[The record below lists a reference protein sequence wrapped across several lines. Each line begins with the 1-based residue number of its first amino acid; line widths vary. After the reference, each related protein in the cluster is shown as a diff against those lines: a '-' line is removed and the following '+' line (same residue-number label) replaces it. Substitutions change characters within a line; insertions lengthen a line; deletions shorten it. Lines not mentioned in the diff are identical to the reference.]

1 MDAHKLHRDIIRGY
15 SESTLREWKRL
26 SLKNGVMEYITTV
39 RYIEKYLPSKGLVA
53 DIGSAQNKTKSQS
66 QWPHWYDMVLAKP
79 KKFLMDH
86 CYIPFILFVSSVYV
100 LYVLSSF
107 LSWHFLKNDMQSI
120 LIYNSLVIAAAIF
133 ILTFHLHEFRDVAGQ
148 QRKNETQ
155 KEKKEGIEKIEHSAF
170 YTAATLGIIIILMF
184 SCLLILAFGFDVLA
198 LRISIFSTGLAS
210 LFIALLLAFTV
221 RVYIASAME
230 NSR

>member
-1 MDAHKLHRDIIRGY
+1 MQ
-15 SESTLREWKRL
+15 
-26 SLKNGVMEYITTV
+26 N
-39 RYIEKYLPSKGLVA
+39 EK
-53 DIGSAQNKTKSQS
+53 KSQS

-79 KKFLMDH
+79 KKFLMNH
-86 CYIPFILFVSSVYV
+86 CYISFILFLVSSVSMYL

-107 LSWHFLKNDMQSI
+107 LSRHFLKNDMQSI

-133 ILTFHLHEFRDVAGQ
+133 ILTFHLQEFRDVAGP
-148 QRKNETQ
+148 RRENETQ
-155 KEKKEGIEKIEHSAF
+155 KEKEEKTERIEHSAF
-170 YTAATLGIIIILMF
+170 YTVATLGIIIILMI
-184 SCLLILAFGFDVLA
+184 SCLFILVFGFAVIA

-230 NSR
+230 NSKA